1 MAGLLIV
8 GAGGHGKV
16 VADAAI
22 TMNCWDKI
30 AVIDDL
36 YPQVKSL
43 LGFNVLGKIDE
54 CLSFQ
59 AEYQD
64 LVVAVGNNKL
74 RVELINRFSRSGFN
88 IPSIIHPK
96 AYISAFSQLG
106 EGTVVFAQ
114 AAVNAGSSVGLGS
127 IINTGATVDHDC
139 LLGCGVHV
147 SPGVHVAGDVKIGNY
162 TWLGIGCTIIQQC
175 SIGSNVMVGAGGVI
189 IEDIPNNVTV
199 IGVPGR
205 ILGKQKKRG

>member
-16 VADAAI
+16 VADTA
-22 TMNCWDKI
+22 MNMKCWDRI
-30 AVIDDL
+30 AVVDDL
-36 YPQVKSL
+36 YPQVQSL
-43 LGFNVLGKIDE
+43 LGLKVLGKIDE

-64 LVVAVGNNKL
+64 LVVAVGDNKL
-74 RVELINRFSRSGFN
+74 RVELIHRFSHCGFN
-88 IPSIIHPK
+88 IPIIIHPR
-96 AYISAFSQLG
+96 AYVSAFAQLG

-114 AAVNAGSSVGLGS
+114 AVVNAGSAVGIGS

-147 SPGVHVAGDVKIGNY
+147 SPGVHIAGDVKVGNY

-175 SIGSNVMVGAGGVI
+175 SIGNNVMVGAGGVI
-189 IEDIPNNVTV
+189 IEDIPSNVTV
-199 IGVPGR
+199 IGVPGK
-205 ILGKQKKRG
+205 ILCKSPKRR